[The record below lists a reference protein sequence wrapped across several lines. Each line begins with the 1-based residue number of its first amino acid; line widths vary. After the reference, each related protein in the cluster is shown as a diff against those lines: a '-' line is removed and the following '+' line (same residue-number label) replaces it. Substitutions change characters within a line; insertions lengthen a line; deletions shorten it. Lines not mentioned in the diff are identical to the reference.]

1 MYQFKRE
8 LVLGYL
14 FEETAAVRNAF
25 PCTNTPWVKPLILVS
40 LSAGHLLGS
49 HCTLCTDPAGTPS
62 TREEMEGEA
71 GGPCPGGPQRPGA

>member
-40 LSAGHLLGS
+40 TFILY
-49 HCTLCTDPAGTPS
+49 C
-62 TREEMEGEA
+62 
-71 GGPCPGGPQRPGA
+71 